1 MGNSNTDT
9 DTDIFYRNCNYS
21 TATAGNNS
29 HKFTQLESRVSQLKL
44 KLKQFKDVQ
53 VALPDTRQNEI
64 PDRDGSRVIYYPR
77 VSGRV
82 HTTRSA
88 LVSLISNITI
98 APNDARKVA
107 FDNFIHWRIQ

>member
-1 MGNSNTDT
+1 MGNSNTDTDT

-44 KLKQFKDVQ
+44 KQFKDVR

-88 LVSLISNITI
+88 LVTGLLAKILQFYLRDRAVSQHPTVLFT
-98 APNDARKVA
+98 
-107 FDNFIHWRIQ
+107 